1 MGISKRFASENY
13 VTEKIKTL
21 QVYVTP
27 QMYGAKGDGVTDDT
41 QAFKDALVE
50 NDNLFLP
57 SGNYLITDTL
67 DISYKKSIC
76 ADSGQRATIL
86 YSGNNSVVNIGRMSV
101 LRNINITMRNAF
113 NGIVFDTNNN
123 NKTSGEP
130 ALSSRV
136 EHINVDFEVASPNA
150 TLIGITIDSG
160 TDVNN
165 IPKLTGAC
173 FQTYHDIHVDNS
185 SEPYGY
191 GIKMEVIQGR
201 AFTEATKTGY
211 PWITHIDYDDI
222 YLGHPHTAIK
232 STVTNT
238 SGSELFE
245 RVSVGHILFNNVY
258 TQYLNAT
265 DTQIFL
271 DLDNFGGYFTK
282 VMPWDYHPLT
292 WDGNKINIIGENV
305 KACISDC
312 DMAAGSTFLKTC
324 NFTAETEYNIADNPE
339 YFMNKYF
346 TGTVLSEGYDSID
359 AKIDSKLTS
368 EYVGNIAEEKIT
380 EILYSG
386 YSNILDD
393 PLTQI
398 KIGRR
403 FSNSSQTWNETTEVT
418 TVIIPIVTGGNI
430 IRWSPSSY
438 TLSISYTSMFF
449 FNDDELTTGVFVDN
463 SENLWVSDGNSGYL
477 QVDNPSG
484 YKYVSI
490 PLGHHTTTSSGYYTD
505 ISSETMTMTI
515 NRELTGNEGTSFVE
529 YIRESV
535 VIPAVEIELEKIEM
549 PTKTSELIND
559 SGFITSEDIPE
570 VQVPDLSGY
579 ALKASAETWTFTLS
593 DGSTVTKKVV
603 LA

>member
-86 YSGNNSVVNIGRMSV
+86 YSGSNSVVNIGRMSV
-101 LRNINITMRNAF
+101 LRNINIIMRNAF

-136 EHINVDFEVASPNA
+136 EHINIDFEVASPNA
-150 TLIGITIDSG
+150 TLIGITINSG
-160 TDVNN
+160 TDANN

-238 SGSELFE
+238 SGSKLFE

-271 DLDNFGGYFTK
+271 DLDNFCGYFTK
-282 VMPWDYHPLT
+282 VMPWDYHSLT
-292 WDGNKINIIGENV
+292 WDGKKINIIGENV
-305 KACISDC
+305 KACFSDC
-312 DMAAGSTFLKTC
+312 DMAAGSTLLKTC
-324 NFTAETEYNIADNPE
+324 NFTAETEFNVTDNPE
-339 YFMNKYF
+339 YFINKYF
-346 TGTVLSEGYDSID
+346 SGSVLSTGYDSID
-359 AKIDSKLTS
+359 AKIDAKLDDA
-368 EYVGNIAEEKIT
+368 YIADIAEEKINDV
-380 EILYSG
+380 LYSG
-386 YSNILDD
+386 YYNVLED

-398 KIGRR
+398 REGVRW
-403 FSNSSQTWNETTEVT
+403 SNSGNAWTDGKYEGVMQTS
-418 TVIIPIVTGGNI
+418 TVLIPVVPGGNI
-430 IRWSPSSY
+430 IRWTSGSIY
-438 TLSISYTSMFF
+438 RLSTYHAQLYLFA
-449 FNDDELTTGVFVDN
+449 DD
-463 SENLWVSDGNSGYL
+463 NLINPALLGYWTDLGATREGGYL
-477 QVDNPSG
+477 EINNPSG
-484 YKYVSI
+484 YKYLAI
-490 PLGHHTTTSSGYYTD
+490 PFEYGAN
-505 ISSETMTMTI
+505 ISADTVTMTI
-515 NRELTGNEGTSFVE
+515 NREITGNDGQSYTE
-529 YIRESV
+529 YLRESV
-535 VIPAVEIELEKIEM
+535 IVPAVEQEV
-549 PTKTSELIND
+549 
-559 SGFITSEDIPE
+559 SG
-570 VQVPDLSGY
+570 
-579 ALKASAETWTFTLS
+579 KADKSSAETWTFTLE
-593 DGSTVTKKVV
+593 DGTTVTKKVV

>member
-13 VTEKIKTL
+13 VTEKVKPL
-21 QVYVTP
+21 QIYVTP

-41 QAFKDALVE
+41 QAFKDALAAS
-50 NDNLFLP
+50 DNIFLP
-57 SGNYLITDTL
+57 NGNYLITDTL

-76 ADSGQRATIL
+76 ADSGQRSTIL
-86 YSGNNSVVNIGRMSV
+86 YNGSNSVINIGRMSV
-101 LRNINITMRNAF
+101 FRNINITIKNAF
-113 NGIVFDTNNN
+113 SGIIFDTNNYD
-123 NKTSGEP
+123 KTSGEP

-165 IPKLTGAC
+165 IPKLTGVC

-232 STVTNT
+232 SNVTNT
-238 SGSELFE
+238 SGADLFE
-245 RVSVGHILFNNVY
+245 RVSVGYILFNNIY

-292 WDGNKINIIGENV
+292 WDGKKINIIGENV

-312 DMAAGSTFLKTC
+312 DMAAGSTFLQTC
-324 NFTAETEYNIADNPE
+324 DFTAETEYNVIDNPE

-346 TGTVLSEGYDSID
+346 MGSVLREGYDSID
-359 AKIDSKLTS
+359 AKIDTKLTDA
-368 EYVGNIAEEKIT
+368 YIADIAEEKVNDV
-380 EILYSG
+380 LYSG
-386 YSNILDD
+386 YYNVLED

-398 KIGRR
+398 REGVRW
-403 FSNSSQTWNETTEVT
+403 SNSGQEWTDGTYEGVLETS
-418 TVIIPIVTGGNI
+418 TVLIPVVPGGNI
-430 IRWSPSSY
+430 IRWTSGSTY
-438 TLSISYTSMFF
+438 RLSTYHAQLYLFA
-449 FNDDELTTGVFVDN
+449 DDNLTNPALLG
-463 SENLWVSDGNSGYL
+463 LWTDLGFTREGGYL
-477 QVDNPSG
+477 EINNPSG
-484 YKYVSI
+484 YKYLAI
-490 PLGHHTTTSSGYYTD
+490 PFEYGLN
-505 ISSETMTMTI
+505 ISADTITMTI
-515 NRELTGNEGTSFVE
+515 NREITGNDGQSYTE
-529 YIRESV
+529 YLRESV
-535 VIPAVEIELEKIEM
+535 IVPAIEQEM
-549 PTKTSELIND
+549 
-559 SGFITSEDIPE
+559 SG
-570 VQVPDLSGY
+570 
-579 ALKASAETWTFTLS
+579 KADVSNAEEWVFTLE
-593 DGSTVTKKVV
+593 DGTTVTKRVV